1 MNKTSVGRMTLTFK
15 VLTWDEIIS
24 MSIKLGNIVKKSG
37 YNPNYLIGV
46 ARGGLVPL
54 RIISDFFN
62 NNNVFIVNVKLY
74 EDIARKAENVRF
86 LQGID
91 EDISGHNVLVI
102 DDVADTGVT
111 LKAVVD
117 YIRDNLKPKELK
129 VATLHYKPWSVIK
142 PDYYLSEVK
151 DWIVYPWE
159 YVETIRSLTK
169 KLESGEF
176 SGEEKENA
184 ERALK
189 EIQEQLNKYDGV
201 IY

>member
-1 MNKTSVGRMTLTFK
+1 MTLTFK

-37 YNPNYLIGV
+37 FNPNYLIGV

-54 RIISDFFN
+54 RIMSDFFN

-117 YIRDNLKPKELK
+117 YIKNNLKPKELK

-142 PDYYLSEVK
+142 PDYYLSEVR

-159 YVETIRSLTK
+159 YVETINSLAK

-176 SGEEKENA
+176 SGEEKVNA

-201 IY
+201 I

>member
-1 MNKTSVGRMTLTFK
+1 MALTFK

>member
-1 MNKTSVGRMTLTFK
+1 MTLTFK

>member
-1 MNKTSVGRMTLTFK
+1 MTLTFK

-37 YNPNYLIGV
+37 YNPNYPIGV